1 MSSSPRAR
9 SLRLPL
15 LCGALVVGLQ
25 VATEASGS
33 SSAAASIPL
42 PLAPRPQEE
51 VPTAAGEL
59 PPTPDPL
66 TEREWSRLVDW
77 LTPPEEELEW
87 LEIGWAPTLAE
98 GVRRASQEGRPLL
111 LWAMNGHPL
120 GCT

>member
-15 LCGALVVGLQ
+15 LSGVLVAGLHTAP
-25 VATEASGS
+25 VA
-33 SSAAASIPL
+33 SAASSLAL
-42 PLAPRPQEE
+42 PAAPRLQEE
-51 VPTAAGEL
+51 VPVAAGEL

-66 TEREWSRLVDW
+66 TEREWPRLVDW

-98 GVRRASQEGRPLL
+98 GVRRAAQEGRPLL

>member
-15 LCGALVVGLQ
+15 LCGALVAGLH
-25 VATEASGS
+25 EA
-33 SSAAASIPL
+33 AAASSLAL
-42 PLAPRPQEE
+42 PAAARLQEE
-51 VPTAAGEL
+51 VSAAAGEL

-98 GVRRASQEGRPLL
+98 GVRRAAQEGRPLL